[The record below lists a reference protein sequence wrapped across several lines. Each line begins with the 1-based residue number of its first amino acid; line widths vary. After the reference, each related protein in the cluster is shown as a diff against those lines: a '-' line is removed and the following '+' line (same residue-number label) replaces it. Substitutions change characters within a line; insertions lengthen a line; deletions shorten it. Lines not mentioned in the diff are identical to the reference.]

1 MLHVKQSKKV
11 PIINLPNQFCD
22 ILEKILISKRLFF
35 KNVAIMPKD
44 KSAKIKGSIR
54 HTSVEVM
61 DRSTLLPRETNSS
74 GLSIV
79 KLKRKLEYRGHV
91 YFGLLHPDIVLGLL
105 KFLKANNN
113 IYKDVTIV
121 PSNIPTALVDS

>member
-35 KNVAIMPKD
+35 KKVAIMPKD

>member
-22 ILEKILISKRLFF
+22 ILEKILISKWLFF
-35 KNVAIMPKD
+35 KKVAIMPKD

-121 PSNIPTALVDS
+121 PSNIPTSLVDS

>member
-35 KNVAIMPKD
+35 KKVAIMPKD
-44 KSAKIKGSIR
+44 KSEKIKGSIR

>member
-35 KNVAIMPKD
+35 KKVAIMPKE

>member
-1 MLHVKQSKKV
+1 MFHVMQSKKV

-35 KNVAIMPKD
+35 KKVAIMPKD

-79 KLKRKLEYRGHV
+79 KLKRKLENRGHV
-91 YFGLLHPDIVLGLL
+91 YFGLLHADIVLGLL
-105 KFLKANNN
+105 KFLKAKNN

>member
-35 KNVAIMPKD
+35 KKVAIMPKD

-105 KFLKANNN
+105 KFLKTNNN

>member
-35 KNVAIMPKD
+35 KKVAIMPKD
-44 KSAKIKGSIR
+44 KSAKIKGSIG

>member
-35 KNVAIMPKD
+35 KKVAIMPKD

-91 YFGLLHPDIVLGLL
+91 YFELLHPDIVLGLL

>member
-35 KNVAIMPKD
+35 KKVAIMPKD

-91 YFGLLHPDIVLGLL
+91 YFGLLHLDIVLGLL

>member
-35 KNVAIMPKD
+35 KKVAIMPKD

-121 PSNIPTALVDS
+121 PSNIPTSLVDS

>member
-35 KNVAIMPKD
+35 KKVAIMPKD
-44 KSAKIKGSIR
+44 KSAKIKGSMR

>member
-35 KNVAIMPKD
+35 KKVAIMPKD

-113 IYKDVTIV
+113 VYKDVTIV

>member
-35 KNVAIMPKD
+35 KKVAIMPKD

-54 HTSVEVM
+54 RTSVEVM